1 MTKFLSI
8 FFLIQFSLSFAHA
21 ETNCYL
27 INECSRFR
35 RDPSSPSPGTQ
46 IKINPSAVPT
56 EKGYGIE
63 AIYFSQEADLSLVR
77 GTGRMGAALS
87 PSNSEDTFFGAS
99 GIETTDELFQR
110 KDEKLKYPNQKITLA
125 AAFNL
130 LERKGSGLKKY
141 NLKLGLMAKY
151 NKNSYNVTPGGGL
164 SGALGPLSFGY
175 SMYEDQ
181 TQWDARSLGGPAE
194 ELTKYK
200 VQTYNVG
207 LYLNSVILNYSNML
221 LKTEDESFE
230 AKINL
235 YTASLTLGKFIF
247 TAAKRDED
255 SPTPA
260 YNYETKTLEYQKVKE
275 EYFGGIQYTLTRNLM
290 IGGLYNYYLLR
301 EGSITA
307 TLFF

>member
-1 MTKFLSI
+1 MFGW
-8 FFLIQFSLSFAHA
+8 AHA

-35 RDPSSPSPGTQ
+35 RDPVSPSPGTQ

-87 PSNSEDTFFGAS
+87 PSNSEDTFFGAP
-99 GIETTDELFQR
+99 GIETPAELFKR

-130 LERKGSGLKKY
+130 FERKGNGLKKY
-141 NLKLGLMAKY
+141 NLKLGLMGKY
-151 NKNSYNVTPGGGL
+151 NKLSANISPGGGL
-164 SGALGPLSFGY
+164 SGAIGPLAFGY
-175 SMYEDQ
+175 SYYEDQ
-181 TQWDARSLGGPAE
+181 TQWDSSFFGGSTK
-194 ELTKYK
+194 ELTKYQ
-200 VQTYNVG
+200 VQTYNLG
-207 LYLNSVILNYSNML
+207 LYLNAVILNYSNL
-221 LKTEDESFE
+221 RLKIEDDLSETQ
-230 AKINL
+230 IHL
-235 YTASLTLGKFIF
+235 YTVSVSMGKFIF

-255 SPTPA
+255 SSTQA
-260 YNYETKTLEYQKVKE
+260 YNYETHTLEEKKIKE

-290 IGGLYNYYLLR
+290 VGGLYNYYLLR